1 MPATTWLDTART
13 DTAYEVMHSVGR
25 AVVLA
30 GGMGTRLRPFTDS
43 RPKPLVTIAGGPTI
57 LEIVLLQLARQ
68 GFEHVTIAI
77 GHLGAQIETAIG
89 NGERLGLSVDYAFE
103 TEPLGTM
110 GPVIGILDRL
120 PEHFLVL
127 NGDVLTDLAYSALLA
142 DHILSKAPLTIGT
155 HRREVDVDFGVLEV
169 NGEEVVGFREKPTL
183 YYSVS
188 MGIYGLSRA
197 TLAGYPSGRP
207 LGFDELVLDLL
218 AAGRRPRSYPFDGF
232 WLDIGRPEDYER
244 ANRDFGDLRS
254 TLLPGD

>member
-1 MPATTWLDTART
+1 MR
-13 DTAYEVMHSVGR
+13 VMSPVRH

-43 RPKPLVTIAGGPTI
+43 RPKPLVTIAGGPPI

-68 GFEHVTIAI
+68 GFGQVTIAI
-77 GHLGAQIETAIG
+77 GHLGAQIETAVG
-89 NGERLGLSVDYAFE
+89 DGERFGLSVEYAVE

-110 GPVIGILDRL
+110 GPVIAILDRL

-127 NGDVLTDLAYSALLA
+127 NGDILTDISYSTLLD
-142 DHILSKAPLTIGT
+142 DHVMSNAPLTIGT
-155 HRREVDVDFGVLEV
+155 HRRQVDVDFGVLEV
-169 NGEEVVGFREKPTL
+169 SGNEVVGFREKPTL
-183 YYSVS
+183 DYSVS
-188 MGIYGLSRA
+188 MGVYGLSRA
-197 TLAGYPSGRP
+197 TLTAYPPGRP

-218 AAGRRPRSYPFDGF
+218 ASGRRPRSYPFGGF
-232 WLDIGRPEDYER
+232 WLDVGRPEDYER